1 MRYYNIKLNSAIIK
15 EQHTPKSTGNNRK
28 PLAKRNLMFIFII
41 PVFET
46 GFIVK
51 SLELEP
57 LIYSFPNLVAA
68 ESAVMLE
75 NCYFPPKR

>member
-1 MRYYNIKLNSAIIK
+1 MRYYNIKLKSGIIK
-15 EQHTPKSTGNNRK
+15 EHNTPKSTGNNRQ
-28 PLAKRNLMFIFII
+28 PLAKRNLMFIFMI

-57 LIYSFPNLVAA
+57 SYIQLS
-68 ESAVMLE
+68 
-75 NCYFPPKR
+75 